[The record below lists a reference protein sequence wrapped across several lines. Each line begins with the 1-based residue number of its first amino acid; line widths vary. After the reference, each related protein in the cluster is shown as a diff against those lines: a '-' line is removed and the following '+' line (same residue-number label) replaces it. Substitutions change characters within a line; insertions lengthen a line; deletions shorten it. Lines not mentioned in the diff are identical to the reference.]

1 MRIII
6 EMRTDISNVGVWVL
20 ILLALAS
27 FIPAIHFIDRQSMF
41 EIVDGLAVGGA
52 IGALIRW
59 GPAAWNALWPPA
71 RNLKAYDLLAVGI
84 ALLALGGAARLGMQW
99 YWRAND
105 KHDSIIDSVPMVV
118 ITLVVVVGYFLTLVP
133 TFSSDGVYLERPW
146 KSGLLALL
154 SLAISVLIIW
164 AGWG

>member
-1 MRIII
+1 MKT
-6 EMRTDISNVGVWVL
+6 EISNVAIWVL
-20 ILLALAS
+20 ILAALAS

-52 IGALIRW
+52 AGALIRW

-71 RNLKAYDLLAVGI
+71 RSLRASDVLSIGI
-84 ALLALGGAARLGMQW
+84 AMLAIGGSLRLGMQW

-105 KHDSIIDSVPMVV
+105 KQDSIIDSVPMVV

-133 TFSSDGVYLERPW
+133 TFSSDGIYLEKPW
-146 KSGLLALL
+146 KTGLLVGISIL
-154 SLAISVLIIW
+154 ISVIIIW
-164 AGWG
+164 SGWG

>member
-1 MRIII
+1 MKT
-6 EMRTDISNVGVWVL
+6 EISNVGIWVL

-27 FIPAIHFIDRQSMF
+27 FIPAIHFVDRQSMF

-71 RNLKAYDLLAVGI
+71 RSLKAYDLLSVGI
-84 ALLALGGAARLGMQW
+84 AMLALGGASRLGMQW

-118 ITLVVVVGYFLTLVP
+118 ITLIVVVGYFLVLVP
-133 TFSSDGVYLERPW
+133 TFSTEGVYLEKPW
-146 KSGLLALL
+146 KSGLLAAF
-154 SLAISVLIIW
+154 SLAISLLIIW

>member
-1 MRIII
+1 MKT
-6 EMRTDISNVGVWVL
+6 EISNVAIWVL
-20 ILLALAS
+20 ILLALLS

-52 IGALIRW
+52 VGALIRW

-71 RNLKAYDLLAVGI
+71 RTLRASDVLSIGI
-84 ALLALGGAARLGMQW
+84 AMLAIGGSLRLGMQW

-118 ITLVVVVGYFLTLVP
+118 ITLIVVVGYFLTLVP
-133 TFSSDGVYLERPW
+133 TFSSDGIYLEKPW
-146 KSGLLALL
+146 KTALLAAT
-154 SLAISVLIIW
+154 SVIISAIIIW

>member
-1 MRIII
+1 VKT
-6 EMRTDISNVGVWVL
+6 EISNVSVWL
-20 ILLALAS
+20 LLLLALVGC
-27 FIPAIHFIDRQSMF
+27 IPAIYYIDRQSMF

-71 RNLKAYDLLAVGI
+71 RKLRASDLLSVAI
-84 ALLALGGAARLGMQW
+84 ALLAIGGALRLGWQW
-99 YWRAND
+99 YWRAAD
-105 KHDSIIDSVPMVV
+105 KPDTVIDSVAMLYFT
-118 ITLVVVVGYFLTLVP
+118 IVVVFGYYLALVP

-146 KSGLLALL
+146 KTGILAGI
-154 SLAISVLIIW
+154 SAAISLLIIW

>member
-1 MRIII
+1 MKT
-6 EMRTDISNVGVWVL
+6 EISNVAIWVL
-20 ILLALAS
+20 ILAALAS

-52 IGALIRW
+52 AGALIRW

-71 RNLKAYDLLAVGI
+71 RSLRASDVLSIGI
-84 ALLALGGAARLGMQW
+84 AMLAIGGSLRLGMQW

-105 KHDSIIDSVPMVV
+105 KQDSIIDSVPMVV

-133 TFSSDGVYLERPW
+133 TFSSDGIYLEKPW
-146 KSGLLALL
+146 KTGLLAGI
-154 SLAISVLIIW
+154 SIAISVIIIW
-164 AGWG
+164 SGWG

>member
-1 MRIII
+1 MKT
-6 EMRTDISNVGVWVL
+6 EISNVAIWVL
-20 ILLALAS
+20 ILAALAS

-52 IGALIRW
+52 VGALIRW

-71 RNLKAYDLLAVGI
+71 RSLRASDVLSIGI
-84 ALLALGGAARLGMQW
+84 ALLAIGGAFRLGAQW

-133 TFSSDGVYLERPW
+133 TFSSDGIYLEKPW
-146 KSGLLALL
+146 KTALLAG
-154 SLAISVLIIW
+154 ISIGISALIIW

>member
-1 MRIII
+1 MKT
-6 EMRTDISNVGVWVL
+6 EISNVGIWVL

-27 FIPAIHFIDRQSMF
+27 FIPAIHFLDRQSMF

-52 IGALIRW
+52 VGALIRW

-71 RNLKAYDLLAVGI
+71 RNLKAYDLLSVGI
-84 ALLALGGAARLGMQW
+84 AMLALGGALRLAMQW

-105 KHDSIIDSVPMVV
+105 KQDSIIDSVPMVV

-146 KSGLLALL
+146 KSGLLAAI
-154 SLAISVLIIW
+154 SLAISILIIW

>member
-1 MRIII
+1 MKT
-6 EMRTDISNVGVWVL
+6 EISNVGIWVL

-27 FIPAIHFIDRQSMF
+27 FIPAIHFVDRQSMF

-52 IGALIRW
+52 VGALIRW

-71 RNLKAYDLLAVGI
+71 RSLKAYDLLSVGI
-84 ALLALGGAARLGMQW
+84 AMLALGGASRLGMQW

-118 ITLVVVVGYFLTLVP
+118 ITLIVVVGYFLVLVP
-133 TFSSDGVYLERPW
+133 TFSTEGVYLEKPW
-146 KSGLLALL
+146 KSGLLAAI

-164 AGWG
+164 SGWG

>member
-1 MRIII
+1 MKT
-6 EMRTDISNVGVWVL
+6 EISNVGIWVL

-27 FIPAIHFIDRQSMF
+27 FIPSIHFVDRQSMF
-41 EIVDGLAVGGA
+41 EVVDGLAVGGA
-52 IGALIRW
+52 VGALIRW

-71 RNLKAYDLLAVGI
+71 RTLKAYDLLSVGI
-84 ALLALGGAARLGMQW
+84 AMLALGGAARLGMQW

-118 ITLVVVVGYFLTLVP
+118 ITLLVVIGYFLVLVP
-133 TFSSDGVYLERPW
+133 TFSTEGVYLEKPW
-146 KSGLLALL
+146 KSGLLAAI
-154 SLAISVLIIW
+154 SLAISLLIIW

>member
-1 MRIII
+1 VKP
-6 EMRTDISNVGVWVL
+6 EISNVAIWVL

-27 FIPAIHFIDRQSMF
+27 FLPAIHFVDRQSMF

-52 IGALIRW
+52 MGALIRW

-71 RNLKAYDLLAVGI
+71 RTLRASDLLSVGI
-84 ALLALGGAARLGMQW
+84 AMLAIGGAARLGMQW

-105 KHDSIIDSVPMVV
+105 KQDTIIDSVPMVV
-118 ITLVVVVGYFLTLVP
+118 ITLLVVVGYFLVLVP

-146 KSGLLALL
+146 KTGLLAVI
-154 SLAISVLIIW
+154 SLGISAIIIW
-164 AGWG
+164 SGWG

>member
-1 MRIII
+1 VKP
-6 EMRTDISNVGVWVL
+6 EISNVAIWVL
-20 ILLALAS
+20 ILMALAS

-52 IGALIRW
+52 TGALIRW

-71 RNLKAYDLLAVGI
+71 RSLRASDLLSVGI
-84 ALLALGGAARLGMQW
+84 ALLAIGGAARLGMQW

-105 KHDSIIDSVPMVV
+105 KQNSIIDSVPMVV
-118 ITLVVVVGYFLTLVP
+118 ITLIVVIGYFLVLVP

-146 KSGLLALL
+146 KTGLLAAI
-154 SLAISVLIIW
+154 SLAISAIIIW